1 MSSRPLIGL
10 STYREPAAWGVWNTS
25 ADLLPAVY
33 VRSVEAAGGAAVLL
47 PPQGRADDIVSRL
60 DGLILSGGGDIE
72 PTRYRAKPHPRSRNF
87 RRDRDAW
94 ELALLDAADERG
106 LPTLGICRGMQ
117 LMAVRAGGVLDQYTP
132 DVVGHDEHS
141 PGADAYGWIS
151 ITTVT
156 DSRVRQLV
164 GNHLQVSC
172 HHHQSVASHPGF
184 VATARAA
191 DGTVEAIEDPER
203 PFWLAV
209 QWHPETV
216 TILDSLPGW
225 LRQQLASRSAE
236 EPQSGIVDR
245 ERPHRT
251 WRSVPGFEADGDLAT
266 ARTPHPAGTVISM
279 FRVRAGDPSRRC
291 RLQRRR
297 VLQA

>member
-172 HHHQSVASHPGF
+172 HHISRLPPTRGSSPPRGQPMAPSRRSKIPNG
-184 VATARAA
+184 RSGWPSN
-191 DGTVEAIEDPER
+191 GTPR
-203 PFWLAV
+203 
-209 QWHPETV
+209 TV

>member
-10 STYREPAAWGVWNTS
+10 STYREPAAWGVWNTR

-47 PPQGRADDIVSRL
+47 PPQNIGADDIVARL
-60 DGLILSGGGDIE
+60 DGLILSGGGDID
-72 PTRYRAKPHPRSRNF
+72 PARYGQKPHPRSRNV

-94 ELALLDAADERG
+94 ELALLNAADERA

-117 LMAVRAGGVLDQYTP
+117 LMAVRVGGVLDQ
-132 DVVGHDEHS
+132 HS
-141 PGADAYGWIS
+141 PDADAYGWIS
-151 ITTVT
+151 ITTIA
-156 DSRVRQLV
+156 DSLVRRLV

-209 QWHPETV
+209 QWHPENGDDLGLFAGLV
-216 TILDSLPGW
+216 
-225 LRQQLASRSAE
+225 
-236 EPQSGIVDR
+236 
-245 ERPHRT
+245 
-251 WRSVPGFEADGDLAT
+251 EAA
-266 ARTPHPAGTVISM
+266 ARLEVS
-279 FRVRAGDPSRRC
+279 
-291 RLQRRR
+291 
-297 VLQA
+297 

>member
-10 STYREPAAWGVWNTS
+10 STYREPAAWGVWNTR

-33 VRSVEAAGGAAVLL
+33 ARSVEAAGGAAVLL
-47 PPQGRADDIVSRL
+47 PPQSIGADDIVARL
-60 DGLILSGGGDIE
+60 DGLILSGGGDID
-72 PTRYRAKPHPRSRNF
+72 PARYGQKPHPRARNF

-94 ELALLDAADERG
+94 ELALLNAADERA

-151 ITTVT
+151 ITTLA
-156 DSRVRQLV
+156 DSLVQRLV

-172 HHHQSVASHPGF
+172 HHHQSVASHPTF
-184 VATARAA
+184 LATARAA

-209 QWHPETV
+209 QWHPENGDDHGLFAGLV
-216 TILDSLPGW
+216 
-225 LRQQLASRSAE
+225 
-236 EPQSGIVDR
+236 
-245 ERPHRT
+245 
-251 WRSVPGFEADGDLAT
+251 EAA
-266 ARTPHPAGTVISM
+266 AGLKVS
-279 FRVRAGDPSRRC
+279 
-291 RLQRRR
+291 
-297 VLQA
+297 

>member
-47 PPQGRADDIVSRL
+47 PPQGIGADDIVPRL

-72 PTRYRAKPHPRSRNF
+72 PARYRAKPHPRSRNF
-87 RRDRDAW
+87 RRDRDSW

-151 ITTVT
+151 ITTVA

-209 QWHPETV
+209 QWHPENGDDLGLFAGLV
-216 TILDSLPGW
+216 
-225 LRQQLASRSAE
+225 
-236 EPQSGIVDR
+236 
-245 ERPHRT
+245 
-251 WRSVPGFEADGDLAT
+251 EAA
-266 ARTPHPAGTVISM
+266 ARLKVS
-279 FRVRAGDPSRRC
+279 
-291 RLQRRR
+291 
-297 VLQA
+297 